1 MELVRVD
8 TQRAYDLIWEK
19 ITTLELAP
27 GAPIN
32 EQALAESLDLGT
44 VPVREAL
51 KWLAHENLVD
61 VTERHGIYVADV
73 NVDDLQQLSEMR
85 LSLESLSARLAA
97 ERVEPDDLVVLEALR
112 REQEAVA
119 RSAEKAWSGDQPGR
133 PGEDLF
139 DLDHKF
145 HQAVA
150 KAAHNKYLAQT
161 LDRLFGLSRRLWY
174 LVLPHGDERH
184 PLETLSSSVEMHVNL
199 VGAIKSGDADRAEE
213 IMRGHVS
220 EFYDEVREILER
232 QE

>member
-8 TQRAYDLIWEK
+8 TQRAYDVIWEK

-32 EQALAESLDLGT
+32 EQELAESMDMGT

-51 KWLAHENLVD
+51 KWLAHENLVE

-73 NVDDLQQLSEMR
+73 NTDDLQQLSEMR

-97 ERVEPDDLVVLEALR
+97 ERAVADDLVVLKALR
-112 REQEAVA
+112 KEQEALT
-119 RSAEKAWSGDQPGR
+119 AEEGR
-133 PGEDLF
+133 RLF
-139 DLDHKF
+139 DMDHRF

-150 KAAHNKYLAQT
+150 KAAHNRYLAQT

-174 LVLPHGDERH
+174 LLLPH
-184 PLETLSSSVEMHVNL
+184 LETLSSSVEMHVNL
-199 VGAIKSGDADRAEE
+199 VGAIEDGDPDRAEE
-213 IMRGHVS
+213 IMHEHVK
-220 EFYDEVREILER
+220 EFYDEVREIMESQDSDAL
-232 QE
+232 

>member
-8 TQRAYDLIWEK
+8 TQRAYDLIWEM

-32 EQALAESLDLGT
+32 EQELAESFDMGS

-61 VTERHGIYVADV
+61 VSERHGIYVADV

-97 ERVEPDDLVVLEALR
+97 QRAVADDLVVLKALR
-112 REQEAVA
+112 KEQEALPA
-119 RSAEKAWSGDQPGR
+119 AESR
-133 PGEDLF
+133 RLF
-139 DLDHKF
+139 DLDHRF

-150 KAAHNKYLAQT
+150 KAAHNRYLAQT
-161 LDRLFGLSRRLWY
+161 LDRLFGLSRRLWF
-174 LVLPHGDERH
+174 LVLPH
-184 PLETLSSSVEMHVNL
+184 LEMLSSSVEMHVSL
-199 VGAIKSGDADRAEE
+199 VEAIESGNADDAEA
-213 IMRGHVS
+213 IMHEHVK
-220 EFYDEVREILER
+220 EFYDEVHKILEAEI
-232 QE
+232 Q

>member
-1 MELVRVD
+1 MKLVRVD
-8 TQRAYDLIWEK
+8 AQRAYDLIWEK

-32 EQALAESLDLGT
+32 EQELAESFDMGT

-51 KWLAHENLVD
+51 KWLAHENLVE

-73 NVDDLQQLSEMR
+73 NVADLQQLSEMR

-97 ERVEPDDLVVLEALR
+97 QRVEPDDLVVLEALR
-112 REQEAVA
+112 REQEALTA
-119 RSAEKAWSGDQPGR
+119 ERSR
-133 PGEDLF
+133 DLF

-174 LVLPHGDERH
+174 LVLPH
-184 PLETLSSSVEMHVNL
+184 LEMLSSSVEMHVNL
-199 VGAIKSGDADRAEE
+199 VDAIEGGEAERAEA
-213 IMRGHVS
+213 IMHEHVKA
-220 EFYDEVREILER
+220 FYDEVREIMEA
-232 QE
+232 QKESEA